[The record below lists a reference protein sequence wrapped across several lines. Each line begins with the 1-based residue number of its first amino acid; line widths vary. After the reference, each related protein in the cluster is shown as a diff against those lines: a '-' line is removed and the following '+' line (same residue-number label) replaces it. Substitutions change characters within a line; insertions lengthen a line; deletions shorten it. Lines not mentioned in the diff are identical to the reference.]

1 MAEEK
6 ITKKDVQKIVD
17 KAIDRFAR
25 LINVNFSGQDNKI
38 TKLDAKID
46 GVEAR
51 LDAKIDG
58 VEARLDAKIDGVEAR
73 LATKMAEGN
82 DMIIREL
89 KAMREENAAA
99 VGGKQR
105 IDDKLLNHEDRIVSL
120 ENFTKTKKMKIAAK
134 CRTKN

>member
-38 TKLDAKID
+38 TK
-46 GVEAR
+46 